1 MDNELARVVGSP
13 VPDWQVPDVDAP
25 TFEPATTRKDD

>member
-1 MDNELARVVGSP
+1 MDNEYARVVGAP

-25 TFEPATTRKDD
+25 KEDNR

>member
-1 MDNELARVVGSP
+1 MSDDEKLARVVGSP

-25 TFEPATTRKDD
+25 KEDNR

>member
-25 TFEPATTRKDD
+25 KEDNR